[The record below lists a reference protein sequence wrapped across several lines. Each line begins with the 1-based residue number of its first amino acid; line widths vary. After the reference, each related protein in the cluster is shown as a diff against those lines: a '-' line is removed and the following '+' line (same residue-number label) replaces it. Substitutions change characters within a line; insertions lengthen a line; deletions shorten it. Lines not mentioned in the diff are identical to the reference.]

1 MVYNVLK
8 VKNQSFLGLFFFE
21 NKSYFNCNDIVM
33 YVDINLYLRL
43 KSWVNKI
50 SKEIIYLS
58 L

>member
-8 VKNQSFLGLFFFE
+8 VKNQSFLGVFFFE
-21 NKSYFNCNDIVM
+21 KKSYFNCNDIVM